1 MMIGDKVPGRKCGNR
16 LSASRLLT
24 FIGHAIR
31 SGEKNFPKNKKK
43 NIIIIRKMQKC
54 YCGAM
59 KSGNAQH
66 QQQLPLDHRTQHHLR
81 GDLRSVTSSSRQSL
95 RPTQFIKRPSIKTQP
110 KFGLGHSSTELVND
124 FSRRNSNATSTSVSH
139 CSSCSCSSSQQR
151 QQSRAKV
158 LRWGWERTGGVDT
171 ANKGGTYNTNHYEK
185 YTDNRRLYEQ
195 SACVASR
202 QRSQGQ
208 GQVYSGDSS
217 PSPRPVQWPSHQST
231 DELQQ
236 LQALQHFRLMNASD
250 CFSDGRQDELRL
262 QQAYDKLSV
271 SSTDKWNK
279 DRANESRQEE
289 ITRSTTPYA
298 LRQKLLQ
305 LRLQAEERLGRGTG
319 ARCAP
324 LGKSC
329 ALRYN

>member
-1 MMIGDKVPGRKCGNR
+1 
-16 LSASRLLT
+16 
-24 FIGHAIR
+24 
-31 SGEKNFPKNKKK
+31 
-43 NIIIIRKMQKC
+43 MQRC
-54 YCGAM
+54 YCGGM
-59 KSGNAQH
+59 RSGSVQQQH
-66 QQQLPLDHRTQHHLR
+66 NIPLQKDQYQLQQLPR

-95 RPTQFIKRPSIKTQP
+95 RPTQFIKRPSLKTPPQ
-110 KFGLGHSSTELVND
+110 FGLGHSSTELAND
-124 FSRRNSNATSTSVSH
+124 FSRRNSTATSVSH

-171 ANKGGTYNTNHYEK
+171 SNNSVSHSKHYDK

-202 QRSQGQ
+202 QRNQGQ
-208 GQVYSGDSS
+208 GQVHSGNSS
-217 PSPRPVQWPSHQST
+217 PSPRPVQYFSKQQSM
-231 DELQQ
+231 DEMQQ
-236 LQALQHFRLMNASD
+236 LQALQHFRLMNARD

-262 QQAYDKLSV
+262 QQAYDNLNGSN
-271 SSTDKWNK
+271 TDKWNK
-279 DRANESRQEE
+279 DRANESRQQEVSGSS
-289 ITRSTTPYA
+289 TSTTPYA

-305 LRLQAEERLGRGTG
+305 LRLQEEERRGRGTG
-319 ARCAP
+319 AMCAP

>member
-1 MMIGDKVPGRKCGNR
+1 M
-16 LSASRLLT
+16 
-24 FIGHAIR
+24 H
-31 SGEKNFPKNKKK
+31 
-43 NIIIIRKMQKC
+43 KC

-59 KSGNAQH
+59 RSGNAQH
-66 QQQLPLDHRTQHHLR
+66 QQHFPQDHHTQHHLR

-95 RPTQFIKRPSIKTQP
+95 RPTQFIKRPSIKAQP
-110 KFGLGHSSTELVND
+110 KLGLGHSSTELAND
-124 FSRRNSNATSTSVSH
+124 FSRRNSSATATSTSVSH

-151 QQSRAKV
+151 QRSRAKV

-171 ANKGGTYNTNHYEK
+171 ANKGAGYNANHYEK

-208 GQVYSGDSS
+208 GQVHSGDSS
-217 PSPRPVQWPSHQST
+217 PSPRPVQWPGQQSA

-236 LQALQHFRLMNASD
+236 LQALQHFRLMNASE

-271 SSTDKWNK
+271 SSQDKWNK
-279 DRANESRQEE
+279 DRANESRQQA
-289 ITRSTTPYA
+289 ISGSSSTTPYA

>member
-1 MMIGDKVPGRKCGNR
+1 M
-16 LSASRLLT
+16 
-24 FIGHAIR
+24 H
-31 SGEKNFPKNKKK
+31 
-43 NIIIIRKMQKC
+43 KC
-54 YCGAM
+54 YCGVLR
-59 KSGNAQH
+59 SGSERQQQHLAQH
-66 QQQLPLDHRTQHHLR
+66 PERDQHPR
-81 GDLRSVTSSSRQSL
+81 GYLRSVTSSSRQSL
-95 RPTQFIKRPSIKTQP
+95 RPTQFIKRPSLKTP
-110 KFGLGHSSTELVND
+110 PRFGLGHSSTELVND
-124 FSRRNSNATSTSVSH
+124 FSRRNSTATTVSH

-158 LRWGWERTGGVDT
+158 LRWGWKRTGGIDSS
-171 ANKGGTYNTNHYEK
+171 NTNHHDG

-208 GQVYSGDSS
+208 GQVYSGNST
-217 PSPRPVQWPSHQST
+217 PSPRPVQYPNQQAT

-236 LQALQHFRLMNASD
+236 LQALQHFRLMNVGE

-262 QQAYDKLSV
+262 QRAYDKISCGN
-271 SSTDKWNK
+271 SDKWNK
-279 DRANESRQEE
+279 DRANESRQQEV
-289 ITRSTTPYA
+289 TRNSSTTPYA

-305 LRLQAEERLGRGTG
+305 LRLQEEERRGRGTG
-319 ARCAP
+319 ATCAP

>member
-1 MMIGDKVPGRKCGNR
+1 MQRCNCG
-16 LSASRLLT
+16 
-24 FIGHAIR
+24 GMR
-31 SGEKNFPKNKKK
+31 SG
-43 NIIIIRKMQKC
+43 
-54 YCGAM
+54 
-59 KSGNAQH
+59 SVQH
-66 QQQLPLDHRTQHHLR
+66 QQHIPLQKYQYPVQQHQR

-95 RPTQFIKRPSIKTQP
+95 RPTQFIKRPSLKAPP
-110 KFGLGHSSTELVND
+110 KFGLGHSSTELAND
-124 FSRRNSNATSTSVSH
+124 FSRRNSTATSVSH

-171 ANKGGTYNTNHYEK
+171 SNNSSASPTNNYDK

-202 QRSQGQ
+202 QRNQGQ
-208 GQVYSGDSS
+208 GQVYTGKSSPS
-217 PSPRPVQWPSHQST
+217 PSPRPAQCFSKQQSM

-236 LQALQHFRLMNASD
+236 LQALQHFRLMNARD

-262 QQAYDKLSV
+262 QQAYDNLNASNA
-271 SSTDKWNK
+271 DKWNK
-279 DRANESRQEE
+279 DRANESRQSGGVPSSS
-289 ITRSTTPYA
+289 TTTTPYA

-305 LRLQAEERLGRGTG
+305 LRLQDEERRGRGTG
-319 ARCAP
+319 AMCAP

>member
-1 MMIGDKVPGRKCGNR
+1 M
-16 LSASRLLT
+16 
-24 FIGHAIR
+24 H
-31 SGEKNFPKNKKK
+31 
-43 NIIIIRKMQKC
+43 KC

-59 KSGNAQH
+59 RSGSVVQH
-66 QQQLPLDHRTQHHLR
+66 QQQKIPLQQEIDTHPR

-95 RPTQFIKRPSIKTQP
+95 RPTQFVKRPSLKAP
-110 KFGLGHSSTELVND
+110 PRFGLGHSSSELVND
-124 FSRRNSNATSTSVSH
+124 FSRRNSTATTVSH
-139 CSSCSCSSSQQR
+139 CSSCSCSSSTQQR

-171 ANKGGTYNTNHYEK
+171 SNKGGGGDSNTNHYEK

-195 SACVASR
+195 SACVAHR
-202 QRSQGQ
+202 QRNEGQ

-217 PSPRPVQWPSHQST
+217 PSPRPVQWHSP

-262 QQAYDKLSV
+262 QQAYDKLNL

-279 DRANESRQEE
+279 DRANESRQQEL
-289 ITRSTTPYA
+289 TRSSTTPYA

-305 LRLQAEERLGRGTG
+305 LRLQAKERLGRGTG

>member
-1 MMIGDKVPGRKCGNR
+1 MY
-16 LSASRLLT
+16 
-24 FIGHAIR
+24 
-31 SGEKNFPKNKKK
+31 
-43 NIIIIRKMQKC
+43 KC
-54 YCGAM
+54 YCGVM
-59 KSGNAQH
+59 GTGSER
-66 QQQLPLDHRTQHHLR
+66 QQQHLALHPERDQHPR

-95 RPTQFIKRPSIKTQP
+95 RPTQFIKRPSLKTP
-110 KFGLGHSSTELVND
+110 PRFGLGHSSTELVND
-124 FSRRNSNATSTSVSH
+124 FSRRNSTATTVSH

-158 LRWGWERTGGVDT
+158 LRWGWERTGGIDT
-171 ANKGGTYNTNHYEK
+171 SNTNHHDG

-208 GQVYSGDSS
+208 GQVYSGNST
-217 PSPRPVQWPSHQST
+217 PSPRPVQYPNQQAT

-236 LQALQHFRLMNASD
+236 LQALQHFRLMNVGE

-262 QQAYDKLSV
+262 QRAYDKLSCGN
-271 SSTDKWNK
+271 SDKWNK
-279 DRANESRQEE
+279 DRANESRQQEV
-289 ITRSTTPYA
+289 TSTTPYA

-305 LRLQAEERLGRGTG
+305 LRLQEEERRGRGTG
-319 ARCAP
+319 ATCAP

>member
-1 MMIGDKVPGRKCGNR
+1 M
-16 LSASRLLT
+16 
-24 FIGHAIR
+24 H
-31 SGEKNFPKNKKK
+31 
-43 NIIIIRKMQKC
+43 KC
-54 YCGAM
+54 YCGVTT
-59 KSGNAQH
+59 SGSERPQQH
-66 QQQLPLDHRTQHHLR
+66 LALHPERDDNPR

-95 RPTQFIKRPSIKTQP
+95 RPTQFIKRPSLKTP
-110 KFGLGHSSTELVND
+110 PRFGLGHSSTELVND
-124 FSRRNSNATSTSVSH
+124 FSRRNSTATTVSH

-158 LRWGWERTGGVDT
+158 LRWGWERTGGTDT
-171 ANKGGTYNTNHYEK
+171 SNTNHYEG

-208 GQVYSGDSS
+208 GQVYSGNST
-217 PSPRPVQWPSHQST
+217 PSPRPVQCPNQQAT

-236 LQALQHFRLMNASD
+236 LQALQHFRLMNVGE

-262 QQAYDKLSV
+262 QRAYDKISFAN
-271 SSTDKWNK
+271 SDKWNK
-279 DRANESRQEE
+279 DRANECRQQEV
-289 ITRSTTPYA
+289 TRSTATPYA
-298 LRQKLLQ
+298 LRQKLLR
-305 LRLQAEERLGRGTG
+305 LRLQEEEQRGRGTG

-324 LGKSC
+324 LGRSC